1 MLRCAQHDCHGVFS
15 HCDAVSKGESET
27 KESLPSLDRRGLREG
42 VESLRNHDLVAFGIA
57 DANLIRRA
65 GYGKSLNSTIGKT
78 LPNRGKVVDLDTE
91 VLDAAA
97 VEGLLRGKH

>member
-1 MLRCAQHDCHGVFS
+1 MIYVTTFDF
-15 HCDAVSKGESET
+15 T
-27 KESLPSLDRRGLREG
+27 

-65 GYGKSLNSTIGKT
+65 FYGRNLNSTVGKT
-78 LPNRGKVVDLDTE
+78 LPNRRKVIDLDAE

-97 VEGLLRGKH
+97 VESLLSA